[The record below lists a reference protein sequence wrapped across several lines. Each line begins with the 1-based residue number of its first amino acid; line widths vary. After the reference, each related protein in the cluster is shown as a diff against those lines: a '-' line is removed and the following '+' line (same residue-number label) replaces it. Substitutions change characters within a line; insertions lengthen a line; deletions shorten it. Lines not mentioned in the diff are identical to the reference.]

1 MSALVDIPLE
11 DEPGVPPGPDG
22 DDAGSPGWSRN
33 KQGREYVKAVGRRG
47 VIYRQGEET
56 IAQALER
63 DAQPGPQARP
73 RRRSRAKTPPAP
85 KASLRELEEILANAL
100 KAPAIPAA
108 AFGDEWSANH
118 FTNAGP
124 YLARNLVLASETNPW
139 LRRKLENAASGGDM
153 MMQLMSLVGVGGAV
167 VMYVVPP
174 LVWWFNLP
182 IPEEG
187 RAMLGIPVKE
197 HSRDGG
203 PDLP

>member
-1 MSALVDIPLE
+1 
-11 DEPGVPPGPDG
+11 
-22 DDAGSPGWSRN
+22 
-33 KQGREYVKAVGRRG
+33 
-47 VIYRQGEET
+47 
-56 IAQALER
+56 
-63 DAQPGPQARP
+63 
-73 RRRSRAKTPPAP
+73 
-85 KASLRELEEILANAL
+85 
-100 KAPAIPAA
+100 
-108 AFGDEWSANH
+108 
-118 FTNAGP
+118 
-124 YLARNLVLASETNPW
+124 NLVLASETNPW